1 MNKSIKKKIIPI
13 TLLTTM
19 ICYTTP
25 IFAFTKDETVY
36 SKVDTAGKTYKTIVS
51 THISNKENLDIINDV
66 TDLLSIENTSGD
78 ENFSRNDNT
87 LVWDAKGKDI
97 FYKGETQ
104 KELPIS
110 VEITYELDGKEMS
123 AEEIAGKSGRVT
135 VKIKYKNT
143 QEHLVNINGKNEK
156 LYTPFMIIGGT
167 IIDNKQNAN
176 ISVKNAKLISDGTKN
191 IVIGVALPGVQ
202 ESLEISESVLNIPS
216 GFEIT
221 MDTTDFELN
230 SIMTFA
236 TPRLLDE
243 ENSEII
249 NEVTSVCNKLEL
261 IKSSTNSLKDGA
273 ETLKFGTNQYSENSE
288 LFNEKMQTLLSNI
301 SYINNNYTNIN
312 AGISGVSSNIPA
324 LQDGLKKMEEGIT
337 GITTMLTNLSSK
349 LEGINNNLSSIKT
362 KQDTVQNNL
371 GSIVTELSGITG
383 DNNSELIAELQSM
396 KSKNNEKISGLDA
409 INDSDIIQLLQNNN
423 MEYDKTIAKLQAINS
438 TSIVNVKDKVSVA
451 SENLKATNAEISS
464 LISSISNIKNG
475 IDGVILN
482 LNALNKNVSDM
493 YGKVSLV
500 SANAVKLQQGS
511 QSVKDGLNTLE
522 YLTGKLKT
530 ANDELTTAART
541 ISLGANELS
550 NGMTTF
556 DTTIGKYINGN
567 IKKIATRA
575 EALVELANEYDNF
588 TMTNE
593 QENSKVKFIIM
604 TDELKRKDR

>member
-13 TLLTTM
+13 TLLATM

-36 SKVDTAGKTYKTIVS
+36 SKVDTAGRTYKTIVS
-51 THISNKENLDIINDV
+51 THISNRENLDIINDI
-66 TDLLSIENTSGD
+66 TDLINVENTSGD
-78 ENFSRNDNT
+78 ENFSRDNNT
-87 LVWDAKGKDI
+87 LIWDAKGKDI
-97 FYKGETQ
+97 FYKGESQ

-110 VEITYELDGKEMS
+110 IEIKYELDGKEIS
-123 AEEIAGKSGRVT
+123 AEEVAGKSGKVT
-135 VKIKYKNT
+135 VKVEYKNT

-156 LYTPFMIIGGT
+156 IYTPFMIIGGT
-167 IIDNKQNAN
+167 IIDNEQNTN

-191 IVIGVALPGVQ
+191 IVLGVALPGVQ
-202 ESLEISESVLNIPS
+202 ESLGISKSVLNIPS

-221 MDTTDFELN
+221 MDTTSFELN
-230 SIMTFA
+230 SIMNFA
-236 TPRLLDE
+236 TPKLLDE

-249 NEVTSVCNKLEL
+249 DEVKSVCQKLEL
-261 IKSSTNSLKDGA
+261 IKSSTNSLKEGA

-396 KSKNNEKISGLDA
+396 KAKNSEKIASLDA
-409 INDSDIIQLLQNNN
+409 VNDSEMIQLLKDNN
-423 MEYDKTIAKLQAINS
+423 MEYEKTIAKLQATNT
-438 TSIVNVKDKVSVA
+438 TSIVNVKNKVSA
-451 SENLKATNAEISS
+451 ANETLKATNTEISS
-464 LISSISNIKNG
+464 LISSISNIKSG
-475 IDGVILN
+475 IDGVVSN
-482 LNALNKNVSDM
+482 LNTLNKSVSDM

-500 SANAVKLQQGS
+500 STNAMKLQQGS
-511 QSVKDGLNTLE
+511 QSVKDGLTTLE
-522 YLTGKLKT
+522 YSIGKLKT
-530 ANDELTTAART
+530 ANDELTTAAKT

-556 DTTIGKYINGN
+556 DTTIGKYINGD
-567 IKKIATRA
+567 IRKIATRA
-575 EALVELANEYDNF
+575 EALVELSNEYDNF